1 MKTLDKDT
9 AIKKIS
15 EMSKEQV
22 SKVLIFMAGIE
33 AEHHIAETEMQKG
46 QASKERGMT

>member
-1 MKTLDKDT
+1 MLEYNKDLV
-9 AIKKIS
+9 IRKIM

-33 AEHHIAETEMQKG
+33 AEQNIKNQKN
-46 QASKERGMT
+46 SELLEE